1 MSSSPKREKLDI
13 ESPEDRQARLGQ
25 LLSNISV
32 GSKSTETEPTIPLNP
47 LPSRPHAMPESDVL
61 SRVRAF
67 LPQFQAANEDLL
79 KRAKE
84 DPDSVDIEKGQGQHI
99 AMDLGLGVFDAPENP
114 ANDMGPI
121 IESTVPEGFQ
131 QRQDEESEDS
141 SSSESDSEDSS
152 SSSGESETSE
162 PSAAE

>member
-1 MSSSPKREKLDI
+1 MSNSQKREKLDI
-13 ESPEDRQARLGQ
+13 ESPEEREARLGQ
-25 LLSNISV
+25 LLSSIST
-32 GSKSTETEPTIPLNP
+32 GTKSSDTEPSTPSNP

-61 SRVRAF
+61 ARVRAF

-114 ANDMGPI
+114 SSDMGPI

-131 QRQDEESEDS
+131 QRQDEESEDESSSDSDSEGTS
-141 SSSESDSEDSS
+141 SSSES
-152 SSSGESETSE
+152 GESV
-162 PSAAE
+162 SAAK